1 MQERLNRP
9 ANWPKIRE
17 ATPMPIFIVP
27 HTALQDLDL
36 QEKSL
41 DHTTDVTITTAVV
54 LAANKFRTCAEFVND
69 SDQVIYLR
77 LGQAAV
83 LNTGI
88 RLNASGGSYEIN
100 LSNLW
105 KGPISAI
112 HGGAGNKVLC
122 IMEIE
127 TRYAY

>member
-1 MQERLNRP
+1 MKLIP
-9 ANWPKIRE
+9 VPV
-17 ATPMPIFIVP
+17 FIVP

-41 DHTTDVTITTAVV
+41 DHTTDITTTTAVI
-54 LAANKFRTCAEFVND
+54 LPANKFRTCVEITND
-69 SDQVIYLR
+69 SDVVIYLR
-77 LGQAAV
+77 LGQDAV
-83 LNTGI
+83 INTGI
-88 RLNASGGSYEIN
+88 RLNATGGSYEIN

-112 HGGAGNKVLC
+112 HDGVGNKVLC

>member
-1 MQERLNRP
+1 MDPQ
-9 ANWPKIRE
+9 
-17 ATPMPIFIVP
+17 PIPVYIVP
-27 HTALQDLDL
+27 HSALQDQDL

-41 DHTTDVTITTAVV
+41 DHTVNVTTTTAVV
-54 LAANKFRTCAEFVND
+54 LAANKFRTCVEFVND
-69 SDQVIYLR
+69 SDVVIYLR
-77 LGQAAV
+77 LGQVAV

-100 LSNLW
+100 LANLW
-105 KGPISAI
+105 KGEISAI

>member
-1 MQERLNRP
+1 MLERSK
-9 ANWPKIRE
+9 WPEIRK
-17 ATPMPIFIVP
+17 AVPMPVYVVP

-41 DHTTDVTITTAVV
+41 DHTTNITIATAVV
-54 LAANKFRTCAEFVND
+54 LAANKFRTCVEITND
-69 SDQVIYLR
+69 SDVVIYLR
-77 LGQAAV
+77 LGQDAV

-88 RLNASGGSYEIN
+88 RLNASGGAYEIN

-112 HGGAGNKVLC
+112 HGGTGNKVLC